1 MMKMVIKMLSL
12 KTGLVA
18 VTLCF
23 AMTVYA
29 GESVVT
35 GGYVH
40 TRTDG
45 QNLNGFNAKYGYTPD
60 ESDFG
65 VMTSLTISANDDND
79 IDSGYGS
86 ALVGASYKV
95 NDVVKPYVMAG
106 IGRGAIKAN
115 GETDT
120 STGFAYGAGIQFTP
134 IAGFTVDAG
143 YEGSKVFGAQAN
155 SIVVGAGWTF

>member
-1 MMKMVIKMLSL
+1 MVIKMLSL

-45 QNLNGFNAKYGYTPD
+45 QNLNGLNAKYGYTPD
-60 ESDFG
+60 ESDLG
-65 VMTSLTISANDDND
+65 VITSLTISANDDND
-79 IDSGYGS
+79 IDRGYGS
-86 ALVGASYKV
+86 ALAGASYKV
-95 NDVVKPYVMAG
+95 MVG

-134 IAGFTVDAG
+134 IAAFTVDAG

-155 SIVVGAGWTF
+155 SIVVGAGWKF

>member
-23 AMTVYA
+23 AMIVYA

-45 QNLNGFNAKYGYTPD
+45 QNLNGLNANYGYTPD
-60 ESDFG
+60 ESDLG
-65 VMTSLTISANDDND
+65 VITSLTISANDDND
-79 IDSGYGS
+79 IDRGYGS
-86 ALVGASYKV
+86 ALAGASYKV
-95 NDVVKPYVMAG
+95 NDVIKPLC
-106 IGRGAIKAN
+106 N
-115 GETDT
+115 G
-120 STGFAYGAGIQFTP
+120 
-134 IAGFTVDAG
+134 G
-143 YEGSKVFGAQAN
+143 YWERCDQS
-155 SIVVGAGWTF
+155 

>member
-45 QNLNGFNAKYGYTPD
+45 QNLNGLNAKYGYTPD
-60 ESDFG
+60 ESDLG
-65 VMTSLTISANDDND
+65 VITSLTISANDDND
-79 IDSGYGS
+79 IDRGYGS

-95 NDVVKPYVMAG
+95 NDVIKPYVMVG

-134 IAGFTVDAG
+134 IAAFTVDAG
-143 YEGSKVFGAQAN
+143 YEVSKVFGAQVN
-155 SIVVGAGWTF
+155 SIIVGAGWKF

>member
-1 MMKMVIKMLSL
+1 MKMVIKKLSL

-79 IDSGYGS
+79 IDRGYGS
-86 ALVGASYKV
+86 ALAGASYKV
-95 NDVVKPYVMAG
+95 NDVIKPLC
-106 IGRGAIKAN
+106 N
-115 GETDT
+115 G
-120 STGFAYGAGIQFTP
+120 
-134 IAGFTVDAG
+134 G
-143 YEGSKVFGAQAN
+143 YWERCDQS
-155 SIVVGAGWTF
+155 